1 MALLGDEDTKYL
13 RESFAELRSDVSL
26 TVVAREKSRLVL
38 PGAGAGPDG
47 DEAGDA
53 SAEVKQIVDEVAAT
67 SPRIKVTHVD
77 AAADADRAATLAGGH
92 LPAIVFGGAQSK
104 GTLRYFGLPAGYEMS
119 TLIATLMD
127 LGSGEPMVPPEVTAE
142 LAKLTAPVHIQV
154 FVTPG

>member
-1 MALLGDEDTKYL
+1 MPLLGEEDTQYL
-13 RESFAELRSDVSL
+13 RESFAELRSDVDV
-26 TVVAREKSRLVL
+26 TVVARERSRLVL
-38 PGAGAGPDG
+38 PGAAE
-47 DEAGDA
+47 DEGGDA

-77 AAADADRAATLAGGH
+77 AAADAERARTLAGAH
-92 LPAIVFGGAQSK
+92 LPAIVFGGPTSK

-127 LGSGEPMVPPEVTAE
+127 LGSGEPMVPAEIGAE
-142 LAKLTAPVHIQV
+142 LDKLTAPVHIQV

>member
-13 RESFAELRSDVSL
+13 RESFSELKSDVGV
-26 TVVAREKSRLVL
+26 TVVTREKSRLVL
-38 PGAGAGPDG
+38 PGADDGGGA
-47 DEAGDA
+47 EDA

-77 AAADADRAATLAGGH
+77 AAADAERAQTLAGAH
-92 LPAIVFGGAQSK
+92 LPAIVFGGAASK

-127 LGSGEPMVPPEVTAE
+127 LGSGEDMVPAEIAGE
-142 LAKLTAPVHIQV
+142 LAKLTAPVHVQV

>member
-1 MALLGDEDTKYL
+1 MPLLGDEDTKYL
-13 RESFAELRSDVSL
+13 RESFAELASDVSV
-26 TVVAREKSRLVL
+26 TVVTREKSRLVL
-38 PGAGAGPDG
+38 VGADAPDDAG
-47 DEAGDA
+47 EDA
-53 SAEVKQIVDEVAAT
+53 SAEVKQIIDEVAAT
-67 SPRIKVTHVD
+67 SPRIKVTNVD
-77 AAADADRAATLAGGH
+77 AAADAERARTLAGAH

-127 LGSGEPMVPPEVTAE
+127 LGSGEPMVPAEVAGE

>member
-1 MALLGDEDTKYL
+1 MPLLGDEDTKYL
-13 RESFAELRSDVSL
+13 RESFAELRSDVDV
-26 TVVAREKSRLVL
+26 TVVARERSRLVL
-38 PGAGAGPDG
+38 PGAAG
-47 DEAGDA
+47 DEGEDA

-77 AAADADRAATLAGGH
+77 AAADAERARTLAGEH
-92 LPAIVFGGAQSK
+92 LPAIVFRGPMSK

-127 LGSGEPMVPPEVTAE
+127 LGSGEAMVPSEIADE

>member
-1 MALLGDEDTKYL
+1 MPLLGEEDTQYL
-13 RESFAELRSDVSL
+13 RESFAELRSDVDV
-26 TVVAREKSRLVL
+26 TVVARERSRLVL
-38 PGAGAGPDG
+38 PGAAE
-47 DEAGDA
+47 DEGGDA

-77 AAADADRAATLAGGH
+77 AAADAERARTLAGEH
-92 LPAIVFGGAQSK
+92 LPASVFRGATSK

-127 LGSGEPMVPPEVTAE
+127 LGSGEPMVPAEIGAE
-142 LAKLTAPVHIQV
+142 LDKLTAPVHIQV

>member
-1 MALLGDEDTKYL
+1 MPLLGDEDAKYL
-13 RESFAELRSDVSL
+13 RDSFAELTSDVSV
-26 TVVAREKSRLVL
+26 TVVTRERSRLVL
-38 PGAGAGPDG
+38 PGAGDDDG
-47 DEAGDA
+47 ADSEDS

-77 AAADADRAATLAGGH
+77 AAADADRAATLAGAH
-92 LPAIVFGGAQSK
+92 LPAIVFGGALSK

-119 TLIATLMD
+119 TLVATLMD
-127 LGSGEPMVPPEVTAE
+127 LGSGEPMVPSEVSAE

>member
-1 MALLGDEDTKYL
+1 MPLLGDEDTKYL
-13 RESFAELRSDVSL
+13 RESFAELRSDVDV
-26 TVVAREKSRLVL
+26 TVVARERSRLVL
-38 PGAGAGPDG
+38 PGAAD
-47 DEAGDA
+47 DEGEDA

-77 AAADADRAATLAGGH
+77 AAADAERARTLAGEH
-92 LPAIVFGGAQSK
+92 LPAIVFHGAMSK

-127 LGSGEPMVPPEVTAE
+127 LGSGEPMVPAEISAE
-142 LAKLTAPVHIQV
+142 LDKLTAPVHIQV

>member
-13 RESFAELRSDVSL
+13 RESFADLRSDVGV
-26 TVVAREKSRLVL
+26 TVVTREKSLLVL
-38 PGAGAGPDG
+38 PGADEGDG
-47 DEAGDA
+47 GEDA

-77 AAADADRAATLAGGH
+77 AGADAERAQTLAGAH
-92 LPAIVFGGAQSK
+92 LPAIVFGGALSK

-127 LGSGEPMVPPEVTAE
+127 LGSGEAMVPPEVSDE

>member
-26 TVVAREKSRLVL
+26 TVVVRERSRLVL
-38 PGAGAGPDG
+38 PGADDGGGAA
-47 DEAGDA
+47 EDA

-67 SPRIKVTHVD
+67 SPRVRVTHVD
-77 AAADADRAATLAGGH
+77 AAADADRARTLAGEH

-127 LGSGEPMVPPEVTAE
+127 LGSGEPMVPPEVTVE
-142 LAKLTAPVHIQV
+142 LDKLTAPVHIQV

>member
-13 RESFAELRSDVSL
+13 RDSFAELRSDVTL
-26 TVVAREKSRLVL
+26 TVVTREKSRLVL
-38 PGAGAGPDG
+38 PGARDDAD
-47 DEAGDA
+47 AADA
-53 SAEVKQIVDEVAAT
+53 SAEVKQIVDEVAAA

-77 AAADADRAATLAGGH
+77 AAADADRAQALAGAH

-119 TLIATLMD
+119 TLVATLMD
-127 LGSGEPMVPPEVTAE
+127 LGSGEAMVPAEVSAE

>member
-1 MALLGDEDTKYL
+1 MPLLGDEDTKYL
-13 RESFAELRSDVSL
+13 RDSFAELPTDVSV
-26 TVVAREKSRLVL
+26 TVVVRERSRLVL
-38 PGAGAGPDG
+38 PGADEDG
-47 DEAGDA
+47 GGEDA

-77 AAADADRAATLAGGH
+77 AAADAERAAALAGAN
-92 LPAIVFGGAQSK
+92 LPAIVFGGVASK

-119 TLIATLMD
+119 TLVATLMD
-127 LGSGEPMVPPEVTAE
+127 LGSGEPMVPKEVSDE